1 MCGYV
6 DGYLRQNG
14 YRFALRDGPR
24 IEEPLDNPPA
34 DGQSHLPPPPPSPGG
49 AGLSL
54 LHRELL
60 PVNCAESY
68 SRSATP
74 RATRSATPRATPGQL
89 HRELLPV
96 CYTES
101 YPVCYTESYSRSAT
115 PRSIAPRATPGLLH
129 RELLPVCYTES
140 YSRSIAPRVTPGLLL
155 FNKSRSVEKG
165 VKAKFRQLFFVN
177 NDRPCLT
184 KKRPHTIPSR
194 DRGSQTLWLQREL
207 LPVCYNE
214 SYSRF
219 TETAACN

>member
-6 DGYLRQNG
+6 DGYLSQNG

-60 PVNCAESY
+60 PVNCTESY

-74 RATRSATPRATPGQL
+74 RATRSATPRATPG
-89 HRELLPV
+89 
-96 CYTES
+96 
-101 YPVCYTESYSRSAT
+101 
-115 PRSIAPRATPGLLH
+115 LLH
-129 RELLPVCYTES
+129 RELLQVCYTES
-140 YSRSIAPRVTPGLLL
+140 YSRSIAPRATPGLLL
-155 FNKSRSVEKG
+155 FNKSRPVEKG
-165 VKAKFRQLFFVN
+165 AKAKFRQLFFVN

-194 DRGSQTLWLQREL
+194 ERGSQTLWPQREL

>member
-6 DGYLRQNG
+6 DGHLSQNG

-60 PVNCAESY
+60 PVNCTESY

-101 YPVCYTESYSRSAT
+101 FSRSAT
-115 PRSIAPRATPGLLH
+115 PRATPGLLH

-140 YSRSIAPRVTPGLLL
+140 YSRSAMLRKQRHIQGPTIMQTATTSNIMQRNKRTLRTGMAPTSLCSVSCRIGLHT
-155 FNKSRSVEKG
+155 
-165 VKAKFRQLFFVN
+165 VN
-177 NDRPCLT
+177 FW
-184 KKRPHTIPSR
+184 K
-194 DRGSQTLWLQREL
+194 
-207 LPVCYNE
+207 
-214 SYSRF
+214 
-219 TETAACN
+219 

>member
-1 MCGYV
+1 MVLGSKN
-6 DGYLRQNG
+6 LWTIRQQMAKVT
-14 YRFALRDGPR
+14 FLLP
-24 IEEPLDNPPA
+24 
-34 DGQSHLPPPPPSPGG
+34 LPPQEGLGCPCYTESYSRSIAQRATPGLLHRELPG
-49 AGLSL
+49 L

-60 PVNCAESY
+60 PVNCTESY

-74 RATRSATPRATPGQL
+74 RATRSATPRATPG
-89 HRELLPV
+89 
-96 CYTES
+96 
-101 YPVCYTESYSRSAT
+101 
-115 PRSIAPRATPGLLH
+115 LLH
-129 RELLPVCYTES
+129 RELLQVCYTES

-194 DRGSQTLWLQREL
+194 ERGSQTLWLQREL